1 MHIKKYIRNMN
12 LTQYNF
18 PSYNL
23 PSYKSLIELVC
34 ELEKGSE
41 SLVSSTVLCTPGL
54 SKYQVE

>member
-18 PSYNL
+18 